1 MNKYIIIHGHFYQPP
16 REDPWTGLIERQE
29 SAAPFMD
36 WNRRITAESYA
47 ACGASRVLDANGS
60 ILSIINNYSYLSF
73 NFGPTLLTW
82 LEKEAPNVYQRILEA
97 DKESLKRLGHGNAVA
112 QSFNHTILPLDAPES
127 AKLQI
132 EWGLADFQG
141 RFGREAEGM
150 WLPECA
156 VNESVLDILIE
167 KGLKYVILSP
177 WQGESIIQTNGRK
190 KSLGV
195 HPAPSDRPFRV
206 NRPKGSIAAFFYE
219 GDLASRIS
227 FGHLLRSREGLEEA
241 LRSAFSTDKTK
252 LVSVATDGE
261 IYGHHE
267 PYGDMCLSALIDH
280 LGDESD
286 LKFTNYAAYL
296 EENPP
301 KEEVIL
307 RPGDEGRGT
316 SWSCSHGVGRWMRD
330 CGCSTGGEEGW
341 NQKWRK
347 PLRIAFDSLK
357 KEADPIWKK
366 MVSNLTD
373 KPVDAVFSEYGRV
386 VSGLQTSSE
395 FVGTILDD
403 EHNDTDAVNLLIAME
418 GAKFLQFMYTSCGW
432 FFADIS
438 GIEPIQN
445 MRYAY
450 RAAELLDP
458 NSTKGLVDRLTR
470 RLERVESNIQIMGN
484 GSDLLR
490 GLVTPKIQPE
500 LKAAALFFW
509 RHLYNL
515 PGLDYADWGYLQGKG
530 TTRRTVDTD
539 EGELRL
545 EGEISYEESSTL
557 RSYTFPYRTVIDEH
571 LFCPVVELMDGNQ
584 WTSVP
589 IKSMPTVLRMEI
601 QKTLLKRSEKR
612 LMVSLG
618 SKVADRL
625 MDLKVVKALDLPFGA
640 TGWQSL
646 ELALHYG
653 PMLILKRMRKMKPRD
668 WSDSLE
674 LMDQILGRRVEFGVD
689 LDAGNIE
696 QSAGLIISEVSEYL
710 EKHSDKE
717 MLGKLIEFLGI
728 LQQHGLRP
736 LRPFVQNAV
745 YALLEQRFNRIEED
759 DTEKDSPCRSDILD
773 LAYLLNIN
781 PERFVTGCE

>member
-696 QSAGLIISEVSEYL
+696 QSAGLIVSEVSEYL

-745 YALLEQRFNRIEED
+745 YALLEQR
-759 DTEKDSPCRSDILD
+759 
-773 LAYLLNIN
+773 
-781 PERFVTGCE
+781 VQ

>member
-36 WNRRITAESYA
+36 WNHRITAESYA
-47 ACGASRVLDANGS
+47 ACGASRVLDGNGS
-60 ILSIINNYSYLSF
+60 ILSIINNYRYLSF

-112 QSFNHTILPLDAPES
+112 QSFNHTILPLDSLES

-132 EWGLADFQG
+132 EWGLADFKG
-141 RFGREAEGM
+141 RFGRDAEGL

-156 VNESVLDILIE
+156 VNESILDILIE

-177 WQGESIIQTNGRK
+177 WQGESIVQTNGKK
-190 KSLGV
+190 KSLGTQPV
-195 HPAPSDRPFRV
+195 PSDRPFIIK
-206 NRPKGSIAAFFYE
+206 RPGGSIAAFFYE
-219 GDLASRIS
+219 GDLASKIS
-227 FGHLLRSREGLEEA
+227 FGHLLRSREGFEVA
-241 LRSAFSTDKTK
+241 LRGAFSTEKTQ
-252 LVSVATDGE
+252 LVTVATDGE

-296 EENPP
+296 EGHPP
-301 KEEVIL
+301 EEEVLL

-316 SWSCSHGVGRWMRD
+316 SWSCFHGVGRWMRD
-330 CGCSTGGEEGW
+330 CGCSTGGEKGW

-347 PLRIAFDSLK
+347 PLRLAFDSLR

-366 MVSNLTD
+366 MVSDLTKRSAD
-373 KPVDAVFSEYGRV
+373 TVLLKYGRV
-386 VSGLQTSSE
+386 ISGLQTPSE
-395 FVGTILDD
+395 FAETILNPGYSD
-403 EHNDTDAVNLLIAME
+403 HDATKLLVAME

-458 NSTKGLVDRLTR
+458 KGVKGLIVRLSR
-470 RLERVESNIQIMGN
+470 RLEKGESNIQMMGN

-500 LKAAALFFW
+500 LKAATIFFW
-509 RHLYNL
+509 RHFYNL
-515 PGLDYADWGYLQGKG
+515 SGLDYADWGSFQGKG
-530 TTRRTVDTD
+530 TTRRIVDTD
-539 EGELRL
+539 EGDLRL
-545 EGEISYEESSTL
+545 EGEISYEESPTL
-557 RSYTFPYRTVIDEH
+557 RFYTFPYRTVINGH
-571 LFCPVVELMDGNQ
+571 LFCPVVELMDGTQ
-584 WTSVP
+584 WISVP
-589 IKSMPTVLRMEI
+589 IKSLPAALRVEI
-601 QKTLLKRSEKR
+601 QKTFLKRSEKR
-612 LMVSLG
+612 LMEFLG
-618 SKVADRL
+618 SKVSDRL
-625 MDLKVVKALDLPFGA
+625 RDLEVVNALDLPFGA
-640 TGWQSL
+640 SRWQSL

-653 PMLILKRMRKMKPRD
+653 PMLILKKMRKMKPGD
-668 WSDSLE
+668 WSESLG
-674 LMDQILGRRVEFGVD
+674 LLDQILGRRVEYGVD
-689 LDAGNIE
+689 INAGNIE
-696 QSAGLIISEVSEYL
+696 QSAGLIVSGISEYL
-710 EKHSDKE
+710 GKHSDKST
-717 MLGKLIEFLGI
+717 LDKLVEFLGI
-728 LQQHGLRP
+728 LQRHGLRP

-745 YALLEQRFNRIEED
+745 YALLEQRFNRNDED
-759 DTEKDSPCRSDILD
+759 DSKNASPLSTDILD

-781 PERFVTGCE
+781 PERFVTGGA